1 MVTQDLYIKISSLP
15 SDLKQELET
24 FVDGL
29 LKRRKKIQPEKNERP
44 IGIMKGEF
52 WMSDDFDGPLDD
64 FKEYME

>member
-1 MVTQDLYIKISSLP
+1 MATQDLYIKISSLP
-15 SDLKQELET
+15 SDLKQELEA

-29 LKRRKKIQPEKNERP
+29 LKRRKKIQPEKNERT